1 MLLTNLFEKKY
12 PNDHQDNQDGKQDG
26 DHVWRLRRA
35 RRAIFNKQIL
45 RFYGGQMEIPAE
57 GLAATAVDSGAT
69 WFRVSLSVCCTT
81 DAWTA
86 ASLGL
91 GAWGVE
97 EAEEEAN
104 C

>member
-1 MLLTNLFEKKY
+1 
-12 PNDHQDNQDGKQDG
+12 
-26 DHVWRLRRA
+26 
-35 RRAIFNKQIL
+35 
-45 RFYGGQMEIPAE
+45 MEIPAE